1 MCEIL
6 CFFFF
11 PVYAAMPL
19 SRDRSGR
26 AVVQLVALP
35 LLLSCP
41 GWQTM
46 RQLPGREAGHAPGLS
61 RDIIVSQTPADD
73 RNKDTGV
80 ALPASPNGSSSLAH
94 RRTGRTSH
102 STDFSHRQ
110 KNEKSLQSLILKI
123 IL

>member
-1 MCEIL
+1 
-6 CFFFF
+6 
-11 PVYAAMPL
+11 MPL

-80 ALPASPNGSSSLAH
+80 ALPASPNAAARSLTAGQVVPH
-94 RRTGRTSH
+94 TPLTLHG
-102 STDFSHRQ
+102 Q
-110 KNEKSLQSLILKI
+110 KRKSLRGLILER